1 MKQKNAR
8 LSRSK
13 WIILTL
19 LSAFFFSP
27 AEAQIEKKR
36 TVEKVFDGKTAL
48 WASHR
53 YGELF
58 LRRSNSTPL

>member
-1 MKQKNAR
+1 MDHPDTFIR
-8 LSRSK
+8 
-13 WIILTL
+13 I
-19 LSAFFFSP
+19 FFSP